1 MTEARSTRS
10 LAALRGR
17 SYDKGRGTFAQV
29 LWVAISTLVFT
40 QVWCPNRTRCMLLR
54 AFGARVGTGVL
65 IKHRVNVQWPWK
77 LSIGDDSWIGTGVDL
92 YDVDRI
98 AIGSNVCISQHAY
111 LCTGSHD
118 RRSPVFEY
126 DNAPIV
132 IEDGAWL
139 CARSVVLRGV
149 TVGADSVVGAT
160 AVVSTDVPP
169 GSLVRP
175 PRASVAPG

>member
-1 MTEARSTRS
+1 MTDVRSTRS

-17 SYDKGRGTFAQV
+17 SYDKGRGILSQV
-29 LWVAISTLVFT
+29 LWVATSTLLFT
-40 QVWCPNRTRCMLLR
+40 QVWCPNRVRCVLLR
-54 AFGARVGTGVL
+54 GFGADIGTGVL

-77 LSIGDDSWIGTGVDL
+77 LSIGHDSWIGTGVDL

-98 AIGSNVCISQHAY
+98 VIGSNVCISPHAY

-149 TVGADSVVGAT
+149 TVGANSVIGAT
-160 AVVSTDVPP
+160 SVVSTDIPADSV
-169 GSLVRP
+169 VRP
-175 PRASVAPG
+175 PRASVTPG